1 MSNDFI
7 DLDKQLINDLFSKKI
22 NSTKMLKLLSVV
34 FSRFKVEYDVLK
46 INLNEFGYHSRLKC
60 LVFPLH
66 FIRPKTELFAFL
78 ENLKLT
84 TQIFLYVDQQLN
96 FNSIEFNYRL
106 EMSPLVNGVKS
117 FYSTDIFSIS
127 IQYDNNFLID
137 CLWYKN
143 LNGNQSNLVVKN
155 NSMLCPLNE
164 ESQLIEI
171 FFQNQNEIASI
182 FPFFYN
188 VGVYNY
194 QQIDFEKSLDLIR
207 MMNI

>member
-117 FYSTDIFSIS
+117 FYPTDIFSIS